1 MATTNALT
9 VAGSFDDPARAR
21 AAVDELLRAGFRP
34 DQLGWIH
41 KDPARAADR
50 PVVLADTAPEEGAA
64 IGAVTGGS
72 LGGLLGAAL
81 ALTVPAVGPVLAAG
95 VLAGL
100 LSGAT
105 LGIVSGGLV
114 GALIGMGMPHE
125 EAEHFERE
133 VQAGRYLVTVQAGD
147 RYTEAAALLSRSGAY
162 SPGSAAAIVHGHSV

>member
-1 MATTNALT
+1 MATTETLT
-9 VAGSFDDPARAR
+9 VAGSFDDAARAR
-21 AAVDELLRAGFRP
+21 AAVGELLRAGFRP
-34 DQLGWIH
+34 DQLSWIH
-41 KDPARAADR
+41 KDPAQANEKPA
-50 PVVLADTAPEEGAA
+50 VLADTAPEEGAA

-105 LGIVSGGLV
+105 LGIVGGGLV
-114 GALIGMGMPHE
+114 GGLVGLGMSHE
-125 EAEHFERE
+125 EALHFERE

-147 RYTEAAALLSRSGAY
+147 RYTEAAAILSRCGAY